1 MCARFQPLTSPQDV
15 HGRCGEKC
23 LKSELFAA
31 NVPSAAQFTR
41 AHRLR
46 NGPFH
51 TSPLGIQRSKLGCPF
66 PRAGVLK
73 CSIGLFIGL
82 QVQHA
87 GGNRP
92 LSLVSGVAPGK
103 RFRRRRFWGRRI
115 GLPYLFLSPF
125 LLLFALFFLLPLGY
139 ALYISLFRDRLV
151 GGTIYVGIQ
160 NYQQVL
166 HDANFWDGVRNVLL
180 VLLVQVPIMLV
191 LALTFALVLDSKLL
205 RFKTLFR
212 VGFFLPYT
220 IPSVI
225 GALLWGYLYSS
236 NIGPFVDITNFF
248 HLPAIGFLTSK
259 GMLPSIE
266 NIVTW
271 QWTGYNMV
279 IMYTALQSVPT
290 ELYDAAL
297 VDGAGGWDIARYI
310 KIPLIRPAIIVTMVF
325 SIIGTLQLFNEPQIM
340 GTIAANV
347 IQDHY
352 TPNLY
357 AYNLAFTN
365 QEYNYSAAVSFA
377 LGALAF
383 AFSYIFMLSTNR
395 REQR

>member
-1 MCARFQPLTSPQDV
+1 M
-15 HGRCGEKC
+15 
-23 LKSELFAA
+23 
-31 NVPSAAQFTR
+31 
-41 AHRLR
+41 
-46 NGPFH
+46 
-51 TSPLGIQRSKLGCPF
+51 
-66 PRAGVLK
+66 
-73 CSIGLFIGL
+73 
-82 QVQHA
+82 
-87 GGNRP
+87 
-92 LSLVSGVAPGK
+92 
-103 RFRRRRFWGRRI
+103 

-139 ALYISLFRDRLV
+139 ALWISLFRDRLV

-160 NYQQVL
+160 NYQRVL
-166 HDANFWDGVRNVLL
+166 HDPNFWGGVQNVLL

-191 LALTFALVLDSKLL
+191 LALIFALILDSKLL

-212 VGFFLPYT
+212 LGFFLPYT

-236 NIGPFVDITNFF
+236 NIGPFVQITNFL
-248 HLPAIGFLTSK
+248 HLPAVAFLTPR

-271 QWTGYNMV
+271 QWTGYNMI
-279 IMYTALQSVPT
+279 IMYTALQSIPT
-290 ELYDAAL
+290 DLYDAAL
-297 VDGAGGWDIARYI
+297 VDGASAWDMARSI
-310 KIPLIRPAIIVTMVF
+310 KIPLIKPAIIVTIVF

-365 QEYNYSAAVSFA
+365 QEYNYSAAVSFG
-377 LGALAF
+377 LGAIAF
-383 AFSYIFMLSTNR
+383 IFSYVFMLSTNR

>member
-1 MCARFQPLTSPQDV
+1 MQQQLEVKQ
-15 HGRCGEKC
+15 
-23 LKSELFAA
+23 
-31 NVPSAAQFTR
+31 
-41 AHRLR
+41 
-46 NGPFH
+46 
-51 TSPLGIQRSKLGCPF
+51 
-66 PRAGVLK
+66 
-73 CSIGLFIGL
+73 
-82 QVQHA
+82 
-87 GGNRP
+87 P
-92 LSLVSGVAPGK
+92 LSLASSAAPGQ
-103 RFRRRRFWGRRI
+103 RLRRRRFWGRRI

-151 GGTIYVGIQ
+151 GGTIYVGIA

-166 HDANFWDGVRNVLL
+166 HDPNFWGGVQNVLL

-191 LALTFALVLDSKLL
+191 LALVFALILDSKLL

-212 VGFFLPYT
+212 LGFFLPYT

-236 NIGPFVDITNFF
+236 NIGPFVDITNFL
-248 HLPAIGFLTSK
+248 HLPAIGFLTAR

-279 IMYTALQSVPT
+279 IMYTALQAVPT
-290 ELYDAAL
+290 DLYDAAL
-297 VDGAGGWDIARYI
+297 VDGASGWDIARYI
-310 KIPLIRPAIIVTMVF
+310 KIPLIRPAIVVTIVF

-377 LGALAF
+377 LGAIAF

>member
-1 MCARFQPLTSPQDV
+1 MQQQLEVKQ
-15 HGRCGEKC
+15 
-23 LKSELFAA
+23 
-31 NVPSAAQFTR
+31 
-41 AHRLR
+41 
-46 NGPFH
+46 
-51 TSPLGIQRSKLGCPF
+51 
-66 PRAGVLK
+66 
-73 CSIGLFIGL
+73 
-82 QVQHA
+82 
-87 GGNRP
+87 P
-92 LSLVSGVAPGK
+92 LSLASSAAPGQ
-103 RFRRRRFWGRRI
+103 RLRRRRFWGRRI

-166 HDANFWDGVRNVLL
+166 HDANFWGGVQNVLL
-180 VLLVQVPIMLV
+180 VLVVQVPIMLV
-191 LALTFALVLDSKLL
+191 LALIFALILDSRLL

-236 NIGPFVDITNFF
+236 NIGPFVDITNFL
-248 HLPAIGFLTSK
+248 HLPAVGFLTSK

-271 QWTGYNMV
+271 QWTGYNMI
-279 IMYTALQSVPT
+279 IMYTALQAVPT
-290 ELYDAAL
+290 DLYDAAL
-297 VDGAGGWDIARYI
+297 VDGASGWNIARYI
-310 KIPLIRPAIIVTMVF
+310 KIPLIKPAIIVTIVF

-377 LGALAF
+377 LGIIAF

>member
-1 MCARFQPLTSPQDV
+1 MQQQLEVNQ
-15 HGRCGEKC
+15 
-23 LKSELFAA
+23 
-31 NVPSAAQFTR
+31 
-41 AHRLR
+41 
-46 NGPFH
+46 
-51 TSPLGIQRSKLGCPF
+51 
-66 PRAGVLK
+66 
-73 CSIGLFIGL
+73 
-82 QVQHA
+82 
-87 GGNRP
+87 P
-92 LSLVSGVAPGK
+92 LSLASSVAPGQRIK
-103 RFRRRRFWGRRI
+103 RRRFWGRRI

-166 HDANFWDGVRNVLL
+166 HDADFWDGVRNVLL

-191 LALTFALVLDSKLL
+191 LSLTFALILDSKLL

-212 VGFFLPYT
+212 LGFFLPYT

-236 NIGPFVDITNFF
+236 NIGPFVDITNFLN
-248 HLPAIGFLTSK
+248 LPAIGFLTPK

-290 ELYDAAL
+290 DLYDAAL
-297 VDGAGGWDIARYI
+297 VDGASGWDIARHI
-310 KIPLIRPAIIVTMVF
+310 KIPLIKPAIIVTIVF

-377 LGALAF
+377 LGAIAF

>member
-1 MCARFQPLTSPQDV
+1 MQQQLEA
-15 HGRCGEKC
+15 E
-23 LKSELFAA
+23 
-31 NVPSAAQFTR
+31 
-41 AHRLR
+41 
-46 NGPFH
+46 
-51 TSPLGIQRSKLGCPF
+51 
-66 PRAGVLK
+66 
-73 CSIGLFIGL
+73 
-82 QVQHA
+82 
-87 GGNRP
+87 RP
-92 LSLVSGVAPGK
+92 LSLVSSVAPGQ

-151 GGTIYVGIQ
+151 GGTIYVGIA

-166 HDANFWDGVRNVLL
+166 HDQNFWSGVQNVLL

-191 LALTFALVLDSKLL
+191 LALLFALLLDSKLL

-236 NIGPFVDITNFF
+236 NIGPFRDITDFF
-248 HLPAIGFLTSK
+248 HLPTIGFLTSQ

-271 QWTGYNMV
+271 QWTGYNMI
-279 IMYTALQSVPT
+279 IMYTALQSIPT
-290 ELYDAAL
+290 DLYDAAL
-297 VDGAGGWDIARYI
+297 VDGASGWDIARYI
-310 KIPLIRPAIIVTMVF
+310 KIPLIRPAIIVTIVF

-377 LGALAF
+377 LGAIAF

>member
-1 MCARFQPLTSPQDV
+1 M
-15 HGRCGEKC
+15 
-23 LKSELFAA
+23 
-31 NVPSAAQFTR
+31 
-41 AHRLR
+41 
-46 NGPFH
+46 
-51 TSPLGIQRSKLGCPF
+51 
-66 PRAGVLK
+66 
-73 CSIGLFIGL
+73 
-82 QVQHA
+82 QHQLEA
-87 GGNRP
+87 DRP
-92 LSLVSGVAPGK
+92 VSLVGSVAP
-103 RFRRRRFWGRRI
+103 RQRLRRRRFWGRRV

-139 ALYISLFRDRLV
+139 ALWISLFRDRLV

-166 HDANFWDGVRNVLL
+166 HDPDFWAGVRNVLL

-191 LALTFALVLDSKLL
+191 LSLVFALTLDSKLL

-212 VGFFLPYT
+212 LGFFLPYM

-236 NIGPFVDITNFF
+236 NIGPFVQITNFF
-248 HLPAIGFLTSK
+248 HLPPIAFLSAQ
-259 GMLPSIE
+259 GILPSIE

-271 QWTGYNMV
+271 QWTGYNMI

-290 ELYDAAL
+290 ELYDAAR
-297 VDGAGGWDIARYI
+297 VDGASGWDIVRHI
-310 KIPLIRPAIIVTMVF
+310 KIPLIRPAIVVTIVF
-325 SIIGTLQLFNEPQIM
+325 SIIGTLQLFNEPQIL
-340 GTIAANV
+340 GTIVGNL

-377 LGALAF
+377 LGAIAF